1 MDPGEG
7 RELPSAGDEETIA
20 RKKSRR
26 VSFADITAI
35 HVFDRDDDYETPPDS
50 RQVSADGGADVEAV
64 GFHEGVPDSDGS
76 KGSLRGR
83 EDEDDDENEEDD
95 EDDGDQERFVR
106 DMDSSS
112 PGSAV
117 GSVTSY
123 DDDNFFGPVST
134 SFIGSGRLSEAGM
147 SDDTNH
153 DVTLDS
159 TAFSLHFRNIALAD
173 DCTADSMRS
182 MRTPTGDATTAD
194 AASIIVPTG
203 SKNPFLGSKLFAGNL
218 SGSVGGSSNMSL
230 IEEKSS
236 KYDYGKLSSTLVNL
250 LDQVNRSIQT
260 RSPKSANK
268 VIASDSHLS
277 KVSGAKES
285 GENET
290 RIRKAAGLNAT
301 GDCPLDSHLLE
312 GSAKDTTTEQIVN
325 SNAPEENI
333 HLDHSIS
340 KTAEGRVTTFGKDSH
355 KDANEVTQ
363 SGIDVTSRNINLL
376 VPLHKG
382 SRSKSTMQSD
392 HVHRALHKNQQSGNN
407 YPSSVSSQ
415 STARIPASAIAS
427 SREHSLEAEGGMHTP
442 KSSLQP
448 FQALLQGSVSSLRA
462 KRQQLFLSP
471 VKEQPPSSLESELT
485 RHGERISA
493 IKNHISKFR
502 TLEAPDLDN
511 FQLGVS
517 RKGHVPLDLEG
528 MFKKEADISVVKC
541 SSDPVINMEDSLLN
555 SVQKTRAKAHN
566 VDAKH
571 LGFAGLDDARESTPR
586 KADDA
591 VTLSDLSFHLSGSE
605 TNMLQSSL
613 ISNDLAK
620 KASDPDAHDVSQR
633 EKIKFKESCQPLN
646 TSSEVD
652 HLDHSFVQ
660 DSLPADGDLVGKKR
674 RIEQS
679 LVMDESHISKISRT
693 EKSPI
698 FSSEPVAT
706 KPMIHLAHPSEIIDQ
721 SLETGGQRTA
731 VHWSD
736 IFSKVSDAKK
746 LVFSPIIHKLALQ
759 ELDIL
764 EDMLGELQV
773 ARKYLKISSSL
784 RNNDHLDDLHRQRV
798 TEAWFLQDKFL
809 YEQAK
814 MQIKRAKLDQLRGKA
829 HSIQSGLKEC
839 NSLKSM
845 FSQLCLQNTRCV
857 QNKENQVHSV
867 SSITSCRNKEAD
879 ERMASMRQELKMLE
893 QKEDH
898 LLKSLGVCCKIKGNM
913 STDGIT
919 KVANERLEMRNRI
932 NIIHQQ
938 SRLWELSNTVKR
950 DNKHDIVLNYCNFLF
965 QRFTIDSCQVSS
977 ILVNNSLHAENIGKT
992 FHNMNA
998 HVVFEFVFGD
1008 KGDSRVISSKCF
1020 QQKTLET
1027 SLLMGILLDVLE
1039 EVQVARMENLNL
1051 TFSTFS
1057 HTPRQLE
1064 LQLCFMNFKNGQK
1077 VTLSMDMSEL
1087 KCATYPSEPSELKY
1101 KICQAQTTLSPSL
1114 SARLMA
1120 TLRSHQG
1127 KRLVILSLCR
1137 AISLLFQDLLAS

>member
-7 RELPSAGDEETIA
+7 RELPSAGELDEETIA

-35 HVFDRDDDYETPPDS
+35 HVFDRDEDYETPPDS

-83 EDEDDDENEEDD
+83 EDGEDDENEEDD
-95 EDDGDQERFVR
+95 EDDGEQERFVR

-147 SDDTNH
+147 SDDSNH

-203 SKNPFLGSKLFAGNL
+203 SKNPFVGSKVFAGNL

-260 RSPKSANK
+260 RSPKSPNK
-268 VIASDSHLS
+268 VIPSDSHLS
-277 KVSGAKES
+277 EVSGVKET

-290 RIRKAAGLNAT
+290 PTHKAAGLNAT

-312 GSAKDTTTEQIVN
+312 GSAKDTTTEQLVN

-333 HLDHSIS
+333 HLHHSIS
-340 KTAEGRVTTFGKDSH
+340 KMVEGRVTTFGKDSH

-363 SGIDVTSRNINLL
+363 SGIDITARNINLL
-376 VPLHKG
+376 VSLHKG
-382 SRSKSTMQSD
+382 SRSNTTMQSG
-392 HVHRALHKNQQSGNN
+392 HVHQALHKNQQSGNN
-407 YPSSVSSQ
+407 YPSTVSPQ
-415 STARIPASAIAS
+415 STARIQTSAIAS
-427 SREHSLEAEGGMHTP
+427 SREHSLEAEGGMCTP

-502 TLEAPDLDN
+502 TLEAPDIDN
-511 FQLGVS
+511 FQLGMS
-517 RKGHVPLDLEG
+517 QKGHGPLDLEG
-528 MFKKEADISVVKC
+528 MLEKEADISVVKC

-555 SVQKTRAKAHN
+555 SVQQTRAKAHN

-571 LGFAGLDDARESTPR
+571 LGFAGLDDARVSTPR
-586 KADDA
+586 KADKAVGDA

-613 ISNDLAK
+613 ISNDLTK

-633 EKIKFKESCQPLN
+633 EKIIKFQESCQPLN

-660 DSLPADGDLVGKKR
+660 DSLPAEGDLVGKKR

-693 EKSPI
+693 EKSP
-698 FSSEPVAT
+698 
-706 KPMIHLAHPSEIIDQ
+706 MIDLAHPSEIIDQ
-721 SLETGGQRTA
+721 SLEAGGQRTA

-736 IFSKVSDAKK
+736 IFSKVSHAKK
-746 LVFSPIIHKLALQ
+746 LVFSPTIHKLALQ

-773 ARKYLKISSSL
+773 SRKYLKISSSL

-829 HSIQSGLKEC
+829 HAIQSGLKEC

-845 FSQLCLQNTRCV
+845 FSQLCLQNTRGV
-857 QNKENQVHSV
+857 QNKENQLHSV

-879 ERMASMRQELKMLE
+879 ERMASMRRELKMLE
-893 QKEDH
+893 QKEDY
-898 LLKSLGVCCKIKGNM
+898 LLKSLGACCKIKGNM
-913 STDGIT
+913 NIDGIT

-932 NIIHQQ
+932 SIIHQH

-965 QRFTIDSCQVSS
+965 QRFTIDSRQVSS
-977 ILVNNSLHAENIGKT
+977 VLVNNSLHAENIGKT

-1051 TFSTFS
+1051 TFSTFR
-1057 HTPRQLE
+1057 HTRSGQLE
-1064 LQLCFMNFKNGQK
+1064 LQLCFMNFRNGQK

-1087 KCATYPSEPSELKY
+1087 KCATYPSEPSGLKY
-1101 KICQAQTTLSPSL
+1101 KICEAQTTLSPSL

-1120 TLRSHQG
+1120 TLRSPQG
-1127 KRLVILSLCR
+1127 KRLVIISLCR
-1137 AISLLFQDLLAS
+1137 AISLLVQDF

>member
-814 MQIKRAKLDQLRGKA
+814 MQIKRAKLDQLR
-829 HSIQSGLKEC
+829 
-839 NSLKSM
+839 
-845 FSQLCLQNTRCV
+845 
-857 QNKENQVHSV
+857 
-867 SSITSCRNKEAD
+867 EAD

-1057 HTPRQLE
+1057 HTPPGQLE

>member
-1 MDPGEG
+1 M
-7 RELPSAGDEETIA
+7 L
-20 RKKSRR
+20 
-26 VSFADITAI
+26 
-35 HVFDRDDDYETPPDS
+35 
-50 RQVSADGGADVEAV
+50 
-64 GFHEGVPDSDGS
+64 
-76 KGSLRGR
+76 
-83 EDEDDDENEEDD
+83 
-95 EDDGDQERFVR
+95 
-106 DMDSSS
+106 
-112 PGSAV
+112 
-117 GSVTSY
+117 
-123 DDDNFFGPVST
+123 DDNFFGPVST
-134 SFIGSGRLSEAGM
+134 NFIGSGRLSEAGM
-147 SDDTNH
+147 SDDSNH

-159 TAFSLHFRNIALAD
+159 TAFSLHFSNIALAD

-260 RSPKSANK
+260 RSPKSANN

-277 KVSGAKES
+277 EVSGVKES

-290 RIRKAAGLNAT
+290 CIRKAAGRNAT

-312 GSAKDTTTEQIVN
+312 GSAKDTTTEHIVN
-325 SNAPEENI
+325 SNASEENI

-363 SGIDVTSRNINLL
+363 SGIDVTSQNINLL

-382 SRSKSTMQSD
+382 SRGKSTMQSD
-392 HVHRALHKNQQSGNN
+392 HVHQALHKNQQSGNN
-407 YPSSVSSQ
+407 YPSTVSSQ

-427 SREHSLEAEGGMHTP
+427 SREHSLEAEGGMRTP

-502 TLEAPDLDN
+502 TLEAPDIDN

-517 RKGHVPLDLEG
+517 QKGHVPLDLEG
-528 MFKKEADISVVKC
+528 MLKKEADISVVKC
-541 SSDPVINMEDSLLN
+541 SRDPVINMEDGLLN

-586 KADDA
+586 KADEAVGDA
-591 VTLSDLSFHLSGSE
+591 MTLSDLSFHLSGSE

-633 EKIKFKESCQPLN
+633 EKIIKFKESCHPLN

-660 DSLPADGDLVGKKR
+660 DSLPAEGDLVGKKR

-693 EKSPI
+693 EKSPL

-706 KPMIHLAHPSEIIDQ
+706 KPMIHLAHPTEIIDQ
-721 SLETGGQRTA
+721 SLETGGQQTA

-746 LVFSPIIHKLALQ
+746 LVFSPTIHKLALQ
-759 ELDIL
+759 E
-764 EDMLGELQV
+764 
-773 ARKYLKISSSL
+773 
-784 RNNDHLDDLHRQRV
+784 RNNDHLDDLHQQRV

-809 YEQAK
+809 YEKPK

-829 HSIQSGLKEC
+829 HSIQLGLKEC

-845 FSQLCLQNTRCV
+845 FSQLCLQNTRGV

-867 SSITSCRNKEAD
+867 SSITSCRNKGAD
-879 ERMASMRQELKMLE
+879 ERMASMRRELKMLE

-913 STDGIT
+913 NIDGIT
-919 KVANERLEMRNRI
+919 KVANERLEMQNCI
-932 NIIHQQ
+932 SIIHQQ

-1008 KGDSRVISSKCF
+1008 KDDSRVISSKCF
-1020 QQKTLET
+1020 QQKTLHA
-1027 SLLMGILLDVLE
+1027 LKDVLLSLVE
-1039 EVQVARMENLNL
+1039 
-1051 TFSTFS
+1051 FSSAFAF
-1057 HTPRQLE
+1057 E
-1064 LQLCFMNFKNGQK
+1064 IQK
-1077 VTLSMDMSEL
+1077 PICLWGSYL
-1087 KCATYPSEPSELKY
+1087 RKY
-1101 KICQAQTTLSPSL
+1101 KL
-1114 SARLMA
+1114 
-1120 TLRSHQG
+1120 QG
-1127 KRLVILSLCR
+1127 WKI
-1137 AISLLFQDLLAS
+1137 

>member
-1 MDPGEG
+1 M
-7 RELPSAGDEETIA
+7 
-20 RKKSRR
+20 
-26 VSFADITAI
+26 
-35 HVFDRDDDYETPPDS
+35 
-50 RQVSADGGADVEAV
+50 
-64 GFHEGVPDSDGS
+64 
-76 KGSLRGR
+76 
-83 EDEDDDENEEDD
+83 
-95 EDDGDQERFVR
+95 
-106 DMDSSS
+106 
-112 PGSAV
+112 
-117 GSVTSY
+117 
-123 DDDNFFGPVST
+123 
-134 SFIGSGRLSEAGM
+134 
-147 SDDTNH
+147 
-153 DVTLDS
+153 
-159 TAFSLHFRNIALAD
+159 
-173 DCTADSMRS
+173 
-182 MRTPTGDATTAD
+182 
-194 AASIIVPTG
+194 
-203 SKNPFLGSKLFAGNL
+203 
-218 SGSVGGSSNMSL
+218 
-230 IEEKSS
+230 
-236 KYDYGKLSSTLVNL
+236 
-250 LDQVNRSIQT
+250 
-260 RSPKSANK
+260 
-268 VIASDSHLS
+268 
-277 KVSGAKES
+277 
-285 GENET
+285 
-290 RIRKAAGLNAT
+290 
-301 GDCPLDSHLLE
+301 
-312 GSAKDTTTEQIVN
+312 
-325 SNAPEENI
+325 
-333 HLDHSIS
+333 
-340 KTAEGRVTTFGKDSH
+340 
-355 KDANEVTQ
+355 
-363 SGIDVTSRNINLL
+363 L

-660 DSLPADGDLVGKKR
+660 DSLPAEGDLVGKKR

-736 IFSKVSDAKK
+736 VCIYFFS
-746 LVFSPIIHKLALQ
+746 
-759 ELDIL
+759 
-764 EDMLGELQV
+764 
-773 ARKYLKISSSL
+773 
-784 RNNDHLDDLHRQRV
+784 
-798 TEAWFLQDKFL
+798 
-809 YEQAK
+809 
-814 MQIKRAKLDQLRGKA
+814 
-829 HSIQSGLKEC
+829 
-839 NSLKSM
+839 
-845 FSQLCLQNTRCV
+845 
-857 QNKENQVHSV
+857 
-867 SSITSCRNKEAD
+867 
-879 ERMASMRQELKMLE
+879 
-893 QKEDH
+893 
-898 LLKSLGVCCKIKGNM
+898 
-913 STDGIT
+913 
-919 KVANERLEMRNRI
+919 
-932 NIIHQQ
+932 
-938 SRLWELSNTVKR
+938 
-950 DNKHDIVLNYCNFLF
+950 
-965 QRFTIDSCQVSS
+965 
-977 ILVNNSLHAENIGKT
+977 
-992 FHNMNA
+992 
-998 HVVFEFVFGD
+998 
-1008 KGDSRVISSKCF
+1008 
-1020 QQKTLET
+1020 
-1027 SLLMGILLDVLE
+1027 
-1039 EVQVARMENLNL
+1039 
-1051 TFSTFS
+1051 
-1057 HTPRQLE
+1057 
-1064 LQLCFMNFKNGQK
+1064 
-1077 VTLSMDMSEL
+1077 
-1087 KCATYPSEPSELKY
+1087 
-1101 KICQAQTTLSPSL
+1101 
-1114 SARLMA
+1114 
-1120 TLRSHQG
+1120 
-1127 KRLVILSLCR
+1127 
-1137 AISLLFQDLLAS
+1137 

>member
-7 RELPSAGDEETIA
+7 RELPSAGELDEETIA

-35 HVFDRDDDYETPPDS
+35 HVFDRDEDYETPPDS

-83 EDEDDDENEEDD
+83 EDDENEEDD
-95 EDDGDQERFVR
+95 EDDGEQERFVR

-147 SDDTNH
+147 SDDSNH

-203 SKNPFLGSKLFAGNL
+203 PKNPFLGSKLFAGNL

-277 KVSGAKES
+277 EVSGAKES
-285 GENET
+285 GDNET
-290 RIRKAAGLNAT
+290 CIRKAAGLNAT
-301 GDCPLDSHLLE
+301 GDCRLDSHLLE

-340 KTAEGRVTTFGKDSH
+340 KTAEVRVTTFGKDSH

-363 SGIDVTSRNINLL
+363 SGINVTSQNINLL

-392 HVHRALHKNQQSGNN
+392 HVHQAVHKNPQSGNN
-407 YPSSVSSQ
+407 NPSTVSSQ

-427 SREHSLEAEGGMHTP
+427 SREHSLEAEGGMRTP

-528 MFKKEADISVVKC
+528 MLKKEADISVVKC

-566 VDAKH
+566 IDAKH
-571 LGFAGLDDARESTPR
+571 LGFAGLEDARESTPR
-586 KADDA
+586 KADEAVGDA
-591 VTLSDLSFHLSGSE
+591 VTPSDLSFHLSGSE

-620 KASDPDAHDVSQR
+620 MASDPDAHDVSQR
-633 EKIKFKESCQPLN
+633 EKIIKFKESCQPLN

-660 DSLPADGDLVGKKR
+660 DSLPAEGDLVGKKR

-693 EKSPI
+693 EKSPL

-706 KPMIHLAHPSEIIDQ
+706 KPMIHLFHPSEIIDQ

-759 ELDIL
+759 E
-764 EDMLGELQV
+764 
-773 ARKYLKISSSL
+773 
-784 RNNDHLDDLHRQRV
+784 
-798 TEAWFLQDKFL
+798 
-809 YEQAK
+809 
-814 MQIKRAKLDQLRGKA
+814 
-829 HSIQSGLKEC
+829 
-839 NSLKSM
+839 
-845 FSQLCLQNTRCV
+845 
-857 QNKENQVHSV
+857 
-867 SSITSCRNKEAD
+867 EAD

-913 STDGIT
+913 NIDGIT

-932 NIIHQQ
+932 SIIHQQ

-950 DNKHDIVLNYCNFLF
+950 DNKHVIVLNYCNFLF
-965 QRFTIDSCQVSS
+965 QRFTIDSRQVSS

-1008 KGDSRVISSKCF
+1008 KGDNRLISSKCF

-1057 HTPRQLE
+1057 HTPPGQLE
-1064 LQLCFMNFKNGQK
+1064 LQLCFMNFENGQK
-1077 VTLSMDMSEL
+1077 VTLSVDMSEL

-1101 KICQAQTTLSPSL
+1101 KICEAQTTLSPSL

-1137 AISLLFQDLLAS
+1137 AISLLVQDLLAS